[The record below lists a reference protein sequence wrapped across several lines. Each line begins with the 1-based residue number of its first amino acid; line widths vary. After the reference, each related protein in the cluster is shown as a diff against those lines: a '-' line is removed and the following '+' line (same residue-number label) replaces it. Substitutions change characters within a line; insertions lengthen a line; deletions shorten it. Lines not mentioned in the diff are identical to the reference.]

1 MLFSCSEEEVVKI
14 TDEKDFTELNNGV
27 ECINGD
33 LYFSSSEDFYRII
46 DFIISSTD
54 YEIKSWENSL
64 GFVSFRTLRDSLEDE
79 MDKISNI
86 DNYKDFLL
94 EHSDILYINDGR
106 VLSTISDNIYSSIV
120 GRNKVYNVGGAM
132 NKIQGEYI
140 YTSEDVDLHGICF
153 DETMDYDKIE
163 RVSFMSN
170 VKLKSTSC
178 GTFQSQYLQKDRRR
192 VFVET
197 YLQYIYGGIYI
208 PGESWIEAGKMMIS
222 IKVYGEKKNFW
233 GNWKRYKTDLV
244 FKSGSFD
251 VYIPEAELGGGSL
264 QESPIWSVENWN
276 ASSPSDMKEFS
287 QHKWIYKY
295 PNMIYPAEEL
305 LPSDLSGFYFE
316 KSYVKATS
324 RGVGYDNYAVIN
336 CGS

>member
-14 TDEKDFTELNNGV
+14 TDEKDFIELNNGV

-33 LYFSSSEDFYRII
+33 LYFTSSEDFYRII

-54 YEIKSWENSL
+54 DEIKSWENSL
-64 GFVSFRTLRDSLEDE
+64 DFVSFRTLRDSLED
-79 MDKISNI
+79 D
-86 DNYKDFLL
+86 
-94 EHSDILYINDGR
+94 
-106 VLSTISDNIYSSIV
+106 
-120 GRNKVYNVGGAM
+120 
-132 NKIQGEYI
+132 
-140 YTSEDVDLHGICF
+140 
-153 DETMDYDKIE
+153 
-163 RVSFMSN
+163 
-170 VKLKSTSC
+170 
-178 GTFQSQYLQKDRRR
+178 LQKDRRR

-251 VYIPEAELGGGSL
+251 VYIPEAELGGDLL

-276 ASSPSDMKEFS
+276 ASSSSDMKEFS

-324 RGVGYDNYAVIN
+324 RGVGYDNYAIIN